1 MTDDKPVVPGQPGFV
16 RGNERLD
23 QLLADPQLAADVA
36 AAHADAEEMD
46 RVNAMNLAMI
56 RKAAQMTQVE
66 VARKL
71 GVGQGVVSRLEHR
84 DDMLLSTLYDYLMAT
99 GAEGASIVVVVHGH
113 RIELDLS
120 GLRNAPPEQQSA
132 LSSPSPTP
140 RDTASERVHIAAYRQ
155 RQSSSLSYSHGLL
168 RAIRVERLER
178 RGGHVVRAR
187 GLQHGIGHRLGGRH
201 RGVRVPGLELG
212 EGLVPRGETGG
223 EPGRVRREVGRVR
236 RLDRGE
242 ITGDGAGH
250 GGHGGGLVHRWG
262 FATVSGRPSS
272 CCTLMTLRP
281 GSGAALWMPVIQSS

>member
-1 MTDDKPVVPGQPGFV
+1 MTDDQPVAPGQPGFV

-99 GAEGASIVVVVHGH
+99 GAEGASIVVTVHGH

-140 RDTASERVHIAAYRQ
+140 RDTASERVHVAAYGQ
-155 RQSSSLSYSHGLL
+155 RQSTYAQL
-168 RAIRVERLER
+168 RSWIAAC
-178 RGGHVVRAR
+178 H
-187 GLQHGIGHRLGGRH
+187 
-201 RGVRVPGLELG
+201 
-212 EGLVPRGETGG
+212 PRGTF
-223 EPGRVRREVGRVR
+223 
-236 RLDRGE
+236 RG
-242 ITGDGAGH
+242 
-250 GGHGGGLVHRWG
+250 
-262 FATVSGRPSS
+262 TVFWLIP
-272 CCTLMTLRP
+272 
-281 GSGAALWMPVIQSS
+281 AQ

>member
-1 MTDDKPVVPGQPGFV
+1 MTDDKPAAPGQPGFV

-23 QLLADPQLAADVA
+23 QLLADSQLAADVA

-120 GLRNAPPEQQSA
+120 GFHNAPPEQQSA
-132 LSSPSPTP
+132 LWARLRQLRSVTVTDRFAPS
-140 RDTASERVHIAAYRQ
+140 AWNVSWN
-155 RQSSSLSYSHGLL
+155 GLL
-168 RAIRVERLER
+168 A
-178 RGGHVVRAR
+178 
-187 GLQHGIGHRLGGRH
+187 
-201 RGVRVPGLELG
+201 
-212 EGLVPRGETGG
+212 
-223 EPGRVRREVGRVR
+223 
-236 RLDRGE
+236 
-242 ITGDGAGH
+242 
-250 GGHGGGLVHRWG
+250 
-262 FATVSGRPSS
+262 
-272 CCTLMTLRP
+272 
-281 GSGAALWMPVIQSS
+281 